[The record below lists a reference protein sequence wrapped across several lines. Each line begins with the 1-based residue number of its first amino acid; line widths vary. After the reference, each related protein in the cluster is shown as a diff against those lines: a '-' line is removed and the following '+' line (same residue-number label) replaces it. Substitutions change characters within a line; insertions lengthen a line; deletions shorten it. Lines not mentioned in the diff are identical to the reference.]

1 MKQLIALVFTVSGLI
16 TSAQSTVG
24 LLFGNVTDSAGS
36 PVANHVVTVTA
47 APTPGTAGIAFTN
60 TYTTST
66 SGYFGDS
73 LILPGLMGSVVVS
86 IIDCNGATLSNTY
99 NYSPNTGSV
108 LTMNSPFVLCANG
121 SGGGTALTCTALFY
135 PDSNQAAAGMVYL
148 VNASS
153 VAYSGPAA
161 TTSTAYAWDFGD
173 GGTATGPF
181 PNHFYSAPGSFY
193 VCLTAATTTSNGLT
207 CTDTYCDS
215 LTIDSTGFLVFK
227 TGSGWTLQVIDASQ
241 LQIHERPQPDIMV
254 APNPSPAGQSL
265 HVVGAVCP
273 THIELLDLNGR
284 LLFSGEGDRIPTTN
298 LAPGTYVLRCHTARG
313 TTASTVV
320 ITAP

>member
-86 IIDCNGATLSNTY
+86 TIDCNGATLSNTY

-148 VNASS
+148 VHASS

-241 LQIHERPQPDIMV
+241 LHATEFASLRIDV
-254 APNPSPAGQSL
+254 VPNPAPRGFTLRCSTSGQIDRL
-265 HVVGAVCP
+265 ELIDMNGQVVRTGKS
-273 THIELLDLNGR
+273 D
-284 LLFSGEGDRIPTTN
+284 IPTSG
-298 LAPGTYVLRCHTARG
+298 LQSGVYVLR
-313 TTASTVV
+313 ASSPQGSASQRV
-320 ITAP
+320 ILLD

>member
-1 MKQLIALVFTVSGLI
+1 MKQLITLLFTISGLI

-86 IIDCNGATLSNTY
+86 TIDCNGATLSNTY

-241 LQIHERPQPDIMV
+241 LHATEFASLRIDV
-254 APNPSPAGQSL
+254 VPNPAPRGFPLRCSTSGQIDRL
-265 HVVGAVCP
+265 ELIDMNGQVVRTGKS
-273 THIELLDLNGR
+273 E
-284 LLFSGEGDRIPTTN
+284 IPTSG
-298 LAPGTYVLRCHTARG
+298 LQSGVYVLR
-313 TTASTVV
+313 ASSPQGSASQRV
-320 ITAP
+320 ILLD

>member
-1 MKQLIALVFTVSGLI
+1 MKQLIALVFSVSGLI
-16 TSAQSTVG
+16 TNAQSTVG
-24 LLFGNVTDSAGS
+24 LLFGNVTDSSGS
-36 PVANHVVTVTA
+36 PVANHVVTVSA
-47 APTPGTAGIAFTN
+47 APAPGTSGIAFTN
-60 TYTTST
+60 TYTTSS
-66 SGYFGDS
+66 SGFFGDS
-73 LILPGLMGSVVVS
+73 LLLPGVIGTVVVS
-86 IIDCNGATLSNTY
+86 TTDCNGATLSNTFS
-99 NYSPNTGSV
+99 YSPNTGSV
-108 LTMNSPFVLCANG
+108 LTINSPFVLCANG
-121 SGGGTALTCTALFY
+121 SGSGTALSCNALFY

-181 PNHFYSAPGSFY
+181 PSHFYSAPGSFY

-241 LQIHERPQPDIMV
+241 LHAAEFAPLRIDV
-254 APNPSPAGQSL
+254 VPNPAPRGSTLRCRTVGSIDRLELIDMNGRVVRTGKSEIPTSGLQSGVYLLRASSPQGIASQR
-265 HVVGAVCP
+265 V
-273 THIELLDLNGR
+273 ILLD
-284 LLFSGEGDRIPTTN
+284 
-298 LAPGTYVLRCHTARG
+298 
-313 TTASTVV
+313 
-320 ITAP
+320 

>member
-1 MKQLIALVFTVSGLI
+1 MVS
-16 TSAQSTVG
+16 
-24 LLFGNVTDSAGS
+24 
-36 PVANHVVTVTA
+36 
-47 APTPGTAGIAFTN
+47 
-60 TYTTST
+60 TT
-66 SGYFGDS
+66 
-73 LILPGLMGSVVVS
+73 
-86 IIDCNGATLSNTY
+86 DCNGATLSNTFS
-99 NYSPNTGSV
+99 YSPNTGSV
-108 LTMNSPFVLCANG
+108 LTINSPFVLCANG
-121 SGGGTALTCTALFY
+121 SGSGTVLSCNALFY

-181 PNHFYSAPGSFY
+181 PSHFYSAPGSFY

-241 LQIHERPQPDIMV
+241 LHAAEFAPLRIDV
-254 APNPSPAGQSL
+254 VPNPAPRGSTLRCSTVGSIDRLELIDMNGRVVRTGKSEIPTSGLQSGVYLLRASSPQGIASQR
-265 HVVGAVCP
+265 V
-273 THIELLDLNGR
+273 ILLD
-284 LLFSGEGDRIPTTN
+284 
-298 LAPGTYVLRCHTARG
+298 
-313 TTASTVV
+313 
-320 ITAP
+320 

>member
-1 MKQLIALVFTVSGLI
+1 MKQLIALVFSVSGLI
-16 TSAQSTVG
+16 TNAQSTVG
-24 LLFGNVTDSAGS
+24 LLFGNVTDSSGS
-36 PVANHVVTVTA
+36 PVANHVVTVSA
-47 APTPGTAGIAFTN
+47 APAPGTSGIAFTN
-60 TYTTST
+60 TYTTSS
-66 SGYFGDS
+66 SGFFGDS
-73 LILPGLMGSVVVS
+73 LLLPGVIGTVVVS
-86 IIDCNGATLSNTY
+86 TTDCNGATLSNTFS
-99 NYSPNTGSV
+99 YSPNTGSV
-108 LTMNSPFVLCANG
+108 LTINSPFVLCANG
-121 SGGGTALTCTALFY
+121 SGSGTALSCNALFY

-181 PNHFYSAPGSFY
+181 PSHFYSAPGSFY

-241 LQIHERPQPDIMV
+241 LHAAEFAPLRIDV
-254 APNPSPAGQSL
+254 VPNPAPRGSTLRCRTVGSIDRLEIIDMNGRVVRTGKSEIPTSGLQSGVYLLRASSPQGIASQR
-265 HVVGAVCP
+265 V
-273 THIELLDLNGR
+273 ILLD
-284 LLFSGEGDRIPTTN
+284 
-298 LAPGTYVLRCHTARG
+298 
-313 TTASTVV
+313 
-320 ITAP
+320 